1 MKIICITGMPLAGK
15 TLISSFAKELG
26 IPVISM
32 GDKIREIAK
41 RNNINVK
48 DIGNLIFEIRN
59 KYGKDAIAKQCYED
73 IKKISSD
80 VIIDGIRNIEEIEY
94 FSKLG
99 EVFIIAIFA
108 PRKLRFERA
117 LKRKREDDPKNYEE
131 FIQRDLREL
140 NLGIGNVISL
150 ADYVI
155 QNDKDVEKAKEAFLN
170 ILKEILEK

>member
-41 RNNINVK
+41 RNNINAK

-73 IKKISSD
+73 IKKINSD
-80 VIIDGIRNIEEIEY
+80 VIIDGVRNIEEIEY

-99 EVFIIAIFA
+99 EVYIIAIFA

-117 LKRKREDDPKNYEE
+117 LK
-131 FIQRDLREL
+131 
-140 NLGIGNVISL
+140 
-150 ADYVI
+150 
-155 QNDKDVEKAKEAFLN
+155 
-170 ILKEILEK
+170 